1 MKLKVREFKMNCFR
15 PKFYGKEWKQKKN
28 LFHSV
33 YVRILLLPA
42 GYIFGLWSYE
52 VVKMTLAEVERSPRE
67 SVTSQHDKLGE
78 KHISG
83 LFHVLRYVK
92 QL

>member
-1 MKLKVREFKMNCFR
+1 MGRNR
-15 PKFYGKEWKQKKN
+15 NKKI

-33 YVRILLLPA
+33 YVRVLLLPA
-42 GYIFGLWSYE
+42 AYNIFGLWSYE
-52 VVKMTLAEVERSPRE
+52 MVKMTLAEVERSQRE

-83 LFHVLRYVK
+83 LLCVL
-92 QL
+92 

>member
-1 MKLKVREFKMNCFR
+1 MNWFR
-15 PKFYGKEWKQKKN
+15 QKFYGKEWKQKKNN

-42 GYIFGLWSYE
+42 GNNTFGLWSYE
-52 VVKMTLAEVERSPRE
+52 MVKMTLAEVERSQRE
-67 SVTSQHDKLGE
+67 PVTSQHDKLGE

-83 LFHVLRYVK
+83 LSCVF
-92 QL
+92 